1 MHRPF
6 LLLPYTRFSR
16 VSPAHYTAKGE
27 ICTPFCNRF
36 TGTFTGACGG
46 LIMDALTAHVF
57 ALFGLCTAPATRAA
71 LLPVHLFAALIVGG
85 ILCTDGLNNPGFVY
99 RIRQAVCK
107 HPCVLSALRA

>member
-1 MHRPF
+1 
-6 LLLPYTRFSR
+6 
-16 VSPAHYTAKGE
+16 
-27 ICTPFCNRF
+27 
-36 TGTFTGACGG
+36 
-46 LIMDALTAHVF
+46 MDALTAHVF
-57 ALFGLCTAPATRAA
+57 ALFGLCTVPATRAA